1 MPQKIIQLFLSL
13 NIFQVDYATI
23 FILAIGL
30 SFDSFAVSVTSG
42 LSVPHI
48 RFFQAAKMAIMLA
61 VFQAAMPLIGWFLG
75 SSMKSLIEPIDH
87 WIAFGLLTLISGKI
101 IVESFFSDENKSI
114 KDPFRMKVILLLA
127 LATSI
132 DALAVGFSFS
142 IYLEKIF
149 GAIFIIG
156 AITFIASMTGIL
168 IGKKTGPK
176 INKYAE
182 VAGAIILFGIGCK
195 ILIEHL
201 IQN

>member
-1 MPQKIIQLFLSL
+1 LDR
-13 NIFQVDYATI
+13 NIFQVNYFTI

-42 LSVPHI
+42 LNVPRI
-48 RFFQAAKMAIMLA
+48 RFFEAARMAIILA
-61 VFQAAMPLIGWFLG
+61 IFQAAMPLIGWALG
-75 SSMKSLIEPIDH
+75 SSIKSLISPVDH
-87 WIAFGLLTLISGKI
+87 WIAFALLTLVSGKM
-101 IVESFFSDENKSI
+101 IVESLISDENEKI
-114 KDPFRMKVILLLA
+114 KDPLRLKVILLLA
-127 LATSI
+127 FATSI

-149 GAIFIIG
+149 WAVFIIG
-156 AITFIASMTGIL
+156 STTFIASMTGIL

-182 VAGAIILFGIGCK
+182 ITGAVILFGIGCK

-201 IQN
+201 IQD

>member
-1 MPQKIIQLFLSL
+1 MNYF
-13 NIFQVDYATI
+13 TI

-42 LSVPHI
+42 LNVPRI
-48 RFFQAAKMAIMLA
+48 RFFEAARMAIILA
-61 VFQAAMPLIGWFLG
+61 IFQAAMPLIGWALG
-75 SSMKSLIEPIDH
+75 SSIKSLISPVDH
-87 WIAFGLLTLISGKI
+87 WIAFALLTLVSGKM
-101 IVESFFSDENKSI
+101 IVESLISDENEKI
-114 KDPFRMKVILLLA
+114 KDPLRLKVILLLA
-127 LATSI
+127 FATSI

-149 GAIFIIG
+149 WAVFIIG
-156 AITFIASMTGIL
+156 STTFIASMTGIL

-182 VAGAIILFGIGCK
+182 ITGAVILFGIGCK

-201 IQN
+201 IQD

>member
-1 MPQKIIQLFLSL
+1 MNYFTII
-13 NIFQVDYATI
+13 
-23 FILAIGL
+23 ILAIGL

-42 LSVPHI
+42 LNLPRI
-48 RFFQAAKMAIMLA
+48 RFFQAVKLA
-61 VFQAAMPLIGWFLG
+61 SVLSVFQAIMPVLGWLVG
-75 SSMKSLIEPIDH
+75 STFKSIIAPVDH
-87 WIAFGLLTLISGKI
+87 WIAFGLLSLVGGKMI
-101 IVESFFSDENKSI
+101 MESFTTSGDEKI
-114 KDPFRMKVILLLA
+114 KDPLQLKVIFLLA

-149 GAIFIIG
+149 WAVFIIG
-156 AITFIASMTGIL
+156 SITFIASMTGIL

-182 VAGAIILFGIGCK
+182 IIGGLILFGIGCK

-201 IQN
+201 TEV